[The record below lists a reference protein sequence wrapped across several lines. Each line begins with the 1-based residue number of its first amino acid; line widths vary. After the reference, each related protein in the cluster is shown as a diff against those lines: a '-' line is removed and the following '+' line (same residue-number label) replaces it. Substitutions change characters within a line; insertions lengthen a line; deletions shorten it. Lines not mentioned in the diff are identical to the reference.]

1 MEERSNAILIAAAAI
16 VAPRLREL
24 KDSPGLRCAVHD
36 AIRAAAY
43 MARVIDSHLGE
54 KKSS

>member
-1 MEERSNAILIAAAAI
+1 LRPAAI

-24 KDSPGLRCAVHD
+24 KGKPALRSAVHD
-36 AIRAAAY
+36 AIRAAEY